1 MLAETIDAP
10 AALSLGMVTK
20 VVPTAQLDEDVLS
33 LANRLTNGATVAY
46 ANAKRLLNESFETP
60 MRRQMDNE
68 IARFADCTNTDDF
81 KEGVTAFVEKRSA
94 KFIGK

>member
-1 MLAETIDAP
+1 MLAETIDAA

-20 VVPTAQLDEDVLS
+20 VVPAAQLDDEVLTF
-33 LANRLTNGATVAY
+33 ANRLANGATVAY

-68 IARFADCTNTDDF
+68 IARFADCTKTADF
-81 KEGVTAFVEKRSA
+81 NEGVTAFVEKRSA
-94 KFIGK
+94 TFVGK

>member
-1 MLAETIDAP
+1 
-10 AALSLGMVTK
+10 
-20 VVPTAQLDEDVLS
+20 
-33 LANRLTNGATVAY
+33 VAY